1 MCCTAIMTMLLL
13 QIVAAADVWGQ
24 TNHGTPKMAREWRS
38 YIKEKNLDWFTS
50 KEAERVAHNILLYQK
65 SCGGWPKNQR
75 MEDTLDEAHEA
86 ALVDEKDLLQESTI
100 DNGATTT
107 ELAFLAKIY
116 SANPKEEYKAAFA
129 KGFKFL
135 KRMQLKNGG
144 WPQFYQRK
152 GYYSHI
158 TYNDNAMVNVLN
170 LLKKIAERDSL
181 YMAITTN
188 DQAQQAAQM
197 FEKGVE
203 CILKTQIVVEGK
215 RTAWCA
221 QHDEIT
227 LKPAKARAYELP
239 SFSGLESAEIVKLLM
254 NIKKPSNEIVDAVNG
269 AMAWFDRAKILGK
282 RLETFTN
289 NQGKSDRRLVAD
301 DSAAPIWARF
311 YNLEDMRPYVCDR
324 DGVKKYDIA
333 EIGYE
338 RRNGY
343 GWYGDWPAELYPKY
357 EKWKGKLEKQGKK
370 TK

>member
-1 MCCTAIMTMLLL
+1 
-13 QIVAAADVWGQ
+13 
-24 TNHGTPKMAREWRS
+24 
-38 YIKEKNLDWFTS
+38 
-50 KEAERVAHNILLYQK
+50 
-65 SCGGWPKNQR
+65 
-75 MEDTLDEAHEA
+75 
-86 ALVDEKDLLQESTI
+86 
-100 DNGATTT
+100 
-107 ELAFLAKIY
+107 
-116 SANPKEEYKAAFA
+116 
-129 KGFKFL
+129 
-135 KRMQLKNGG
+135 
-144 WPQFYQRK
+144 
-152 GYYSHI
+152 
-158 TYNDNAMVNVLN
+158 
-170 LLKKIAERDSL
+170 
-181 YMAITTN
+181 
-188 DQAQQAAQM
+188 
-197 FEKGVE
+197 
-203 CILKTQIVVEGK
+203 
-215 RTAWCA
+215 
-221 QHDEIT
+221 
-227 LKPAKARAYELP
+227 
-239 SFSGLESAEIVKLLM
+239 M